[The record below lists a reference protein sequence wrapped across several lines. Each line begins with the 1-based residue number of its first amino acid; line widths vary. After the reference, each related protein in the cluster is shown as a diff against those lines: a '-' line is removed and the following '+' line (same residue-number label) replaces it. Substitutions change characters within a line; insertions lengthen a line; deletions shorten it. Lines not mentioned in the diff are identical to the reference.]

1 MDTQPASQTADIK
14 TQGSQA
20 PDTQAQDVQAPDTQA
35 ASVPTAS
42 VSPDLRRARL
52 LSAGRYAGVLMASL
66 IVIGGA
72 VGFSA
77 QAAGSMVSIKSAAR
91 ADVRQSYAMPLPD
104 RKAADFNVAR
114 ATPAVVEARASV
126 MQAALP
132 APAAEVAAKPSRPHR
147 IVASSLNIRSRP
159 GQGGTLF
166 SLPRGSVV
174 DVAEVQGNW
183 LRITAPDGRSG
194 WAFSRYLE
202 AASIQ

>member
-1 MDTQPASQTADIK
+1 MDS
-14 TQGSQA
+14 
-20 PDTQAQDVQAPDTQA
+20 QAQDHAQPQTPEPHAVKPEAAPDVRKA
-35 ASVPTAS
+35 H
-42 VSPDLRRARL
+42 L

-77 QAAGSMVSIKSAAR
+77 QAAGSMMTVKSAAR
-91 ADVRQSYAMPLPD
+91 ADIRPSYAVALPE
-104 RKAADFNVAR
+104 RRASDFNVAR
-114 ATPAVVEARASV
+114 STPAVVQPRAAV
-126 MQAALP
+126 IQAA
-132 APAAEVAAKPSRPHR
+132 APSPSAKVAAKPSRPHR

-166 SLPRGSVV
+166 SLPRDSVV